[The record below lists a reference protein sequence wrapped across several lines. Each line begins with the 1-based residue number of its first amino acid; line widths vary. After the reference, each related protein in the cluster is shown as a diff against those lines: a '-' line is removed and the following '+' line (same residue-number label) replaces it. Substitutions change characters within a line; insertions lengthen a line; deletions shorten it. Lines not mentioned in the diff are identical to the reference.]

1 MGLAFLGDL
10 ARQRSIASTALL
22 FLMLVDEIEGLIF
35 LAVGILLQRMDLF
48 TSSQEILFPAIV
60 VVSAVVSIARNVRRQ
75 RVAEAAD
82 AADAVEMMDAATI
95 VARIGEPLPAPMV
108 KPTITISVQQWPSAA
123 TISLS
128 GLSPSRTSPRG
139 WRSAFQSTQS
149 HAPLTRH

>member
-1 MGLAFLGDL
+1 MAFLGDL
-10 ARQRSIASTALL
+10 ARRRSLASAALL

-35 LAVGILLQRMDLF
+35 LAVGMLLGRMDLF
-48 TSSQEILFPAIV
+48 TSSQEFLFPAIV
-60 VVSAVVSIARNVRRQ
+60 LVSATVAIVRNVRHQ
-75 RVAEAAD
+75 RKVKRVEAT
-82 AADAVEMMDAATI
+82 VETMDAASI

-108 KPTITISVQQWPSAA
+108 RPTVTITVQVTPAISAA

-149 HAPLTRH
+149 HAPLKQH

>member
-1 MGLAFLGDL
+1 
-10 ARQRSIASTALL
+10 
-22 FLMLVDEIEGLIF
+22 MLVDEIEGLVF

-60 VVSAVVSIARNVRRQ
+60 VVSAIVSIARNVRRQ
-75 RVAEAAD
+75 RAEKAAEAA
-82 AADAVEMMDAATI
+82 VEMLDTASI

>member
-1 MGLAFLGDL
+1 MAFLGDL
-10 ARQRSIASTALL
+10 ARQRSVASAALL

-35 LAVGILLQRMDLF
+35 LAVGVLLGRVDLF
-48 TSSQEILFPAIV
+48 VSSQELIFPAV
-60 VVSAVVSIARNVRRQ
+60 VGLSAVVSVTRNVRR
-75 RVAEAAD
+75 RRAEAKAEAAL
-82 AADAVEMMDAATI
+82 EMMDTASI

-128 GLSPSRTSPRG
+128 ALSPSRTSPRG

>member
-1 MGLAFLGDL
+1 
-10 ARQRSIASTALL
+10 
-22 FLMLVDEIEGLIF
+22 MLVDEIEGLVF

-60 VVSAVVSIARNVRRQ
+60 VVSAIVSIARNVRRQ
-75 RVAEAAD
+75 RAEKAAEAA
-82 AADAVEMMDAATI
+82 VEMLDTASI
-95 VARIGEPLPAPMV
+95 VARIGEPPPAPMV

-128 GLSPSRTSPRG
+128 ALSPSRTSPRG